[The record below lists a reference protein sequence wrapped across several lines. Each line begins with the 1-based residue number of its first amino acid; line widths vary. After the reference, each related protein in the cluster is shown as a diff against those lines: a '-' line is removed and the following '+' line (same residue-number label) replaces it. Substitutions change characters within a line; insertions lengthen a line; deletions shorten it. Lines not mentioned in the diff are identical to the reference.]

1 MNILKLKFKK
11 DVVYSTSKLKNSF
24 VLETLKVTIKEKVG
38 NVPTP
43 SGIYNQTIKFNNPVK
58 GDIIDVNTK
67 DGNFWCEVK

>member
-1 MNILKLKFKK
+1 M
-11 DVVYSTSKLKNSF
+11 
-24 VLETLKVTIKEKVG
+24 LETLKVTIKEKVG